1 MPSDDGLDMPID
13 ELPTER
19 CLTLEAV
26 QQRVARKKSWI
37 YKQIRLGQF
46 PAPDDGRWFESE
58 INAYLRARRVGIT
71 TQRKPFVA

>member
-1 MPSDDGLDMPID
+1 MPSDDGTDMPND
-13 ELPTER
+13 QLPPER
-19 CLTLEAV
+19 CLTLEDV

-46 PAPDDGRWFESE
+46 PVPDDGRWFESE

>member
-1 MPSDDGLDMPID
+1 MPSDDGLDMSID

-19 CLTLEAV
+19 CLTLDDV

-37 YKQIRLGQF
+37 YKQIRQGQF

-58 INAYLRARRVGIT
+58 INAYLHARRMGMPSG
-71 TQRKPFVA
+71 RKPYSP